1 MRPMESLG
9 FVGAATDVDADFAE
23 PEMISVLPMRNDLRG
38 SDMKA
43 SVEAGM
49 GGDF

>member
-9 FVGAATDVDADFAE
+9 FVDAATVVDADFAE
-23 PEMISVLPMRNDLRG
+23 PEMISVLPMRKDLRC
-38 SDMKA
+38 SDMTV
-43 SVEAGM
+43 SLEA